1 MKIGKLKDFID
12 RIPFPVQLY
21 VSICLALGMAVA
33 GIRVDQRGSKT
44 IDCDRFYAIEVIVPV
59 VPIACALSKQVYP

>member
-21 VSICLALGMAVA
+21 VSLCLVLGMTGAI
-33 GIRVDQRGSKT
+33 IRVDQIGSKT
-44 IDCDRFYAIEVIVPV
+44 IDCDRFYAVEIIVPV